1 MALTKASVQIFLK
14 AKKNSLCFVTIEL
27 KVKTIHGYNSL
38 HFVFTDS
45 HNIFL
50 LFSQQL

>member
-1 MALTKASVQIFLK
+1 VALTKAFAQKFLK

-27 KVKTIHGYNSL
+27 KVKTIHEYNSP
-38 HFVFTDS
+38 HFVFRDS

-50 LFSQQL
+50 LFSQQ